1 VPPADQENS
10 VTAFGLERPARR
22 IDFGAEG
29 DRPDPKQI
37 IAADEAKAA
46 REKKADE
53 EAGLVTAQRW
63 TFAVSRHAMQAQQ
76 S

>member
-1 VPPADQENS
+1 MVEEPAFELRKQTLD
-10 VTAFGLERPARR
+10 
-22 IDFGAEG
+22 
-29 DRPDPKQI
+29 QI
-37 IAADEAKAA
+37 ITAEEAAAAGEAKAA

-63 TFAVSRHAMQAQQ
+63 IFAVSPRASQSQQ